1 MTTSTSSNAASTRF
15 DVYEAITQQIIA
27 AIESGTGDP
36 QMPWHRAGGSIE
48 RPVNVASK
56 RAYRGV
62 NTVALW
68 ASAHC
73 QQFSHGLWGTYRQW
87 QDRGAQVRKGE
98 KSSLIIFYRDLEP
111 GERDDESGNA
121 DERGTR
127 SFIAR
132 ASRVFNVAQ
141 VEGFT
146 PASEP
151 DTSVD
156 RIEPSIAAEALIA
169 ATFAKISIGGER
181 AFYSRSSDTISMP
194 DRTRFIGT
202 ASSTPTEGWYSTLLH
217 ELTHWSGA
225 EHRLA
230 RTFGERFGDDAYAME
245 EMVAELGAAFLC
257 GDLGITAEPRPDHA
271 EYIGHWLRI
280 LKADRKAIFTAA
292 SAANKAAEFLAGFAP
307 SSSVREAA

>member
-27 AIESGTGDP
+27 AIESGAGDP
-36 QMPWHRAGGSIE
+36 QMPWHRNGGCIE

-68 ASAHC
+68 ASAYC

-111 GERDDESGNA
+111 GERDDESGKTE
-121 DERGTR
+121 ERGTR

-146 PASEP
+146 LASEP

-169 ATFAKISIGGER
+169 ATGAKISIGGER

>member
-1 MTTSTSSNAASTRF
+1 MTTSTSQSASPARF
-15 DVYEAITQQIIA
+15 DVYEAITNQIIA
-27 AIESGTGDP
+27 AIEQGADHP
-36 QMPWHRAGGSIE
+36 QMPWHRSGGSIE
-48 RPVNVASK
+48 RPVNVTSK

-73 QQFSHGLWGTYRQW
+73 QHFSHGLWGTYRQW

-111 GERDDESGNA
+111 GERDDTSGDDV
-121 DERGTR
+121 DERGQR

-141 VEGFT
+141 VDGFT
-146 PASEP
+146 IDTP
-151 DTSVD
+151 DVNVD
-156 RIEPSIAAEALIA
+156 RIEPSVAAEALVQA
-169 ATFAKISIGGER
+169 SGAKISIGGER
-181 AFYSRSSDTISMP
+181 ACYSRTSDTISMP
-194 DRTRFIGT
+194 DRSRFIGT
-202 ASSTPTEGWYSTLLH
+202 KTSTPTEGWYSTLLH

-271 EYIGHWLRI
+271 DYIGHWLRI

-292 SAANKAAEFLAGFAP
+292 SAANKAAEFLMTFNNAV
-307 SSSVREAA
+307 VREAA